1 MTIDHE
7 GVERLKRWRVFGN
20 NVVVKW
26 DAFAVKR
33 RVYRP
38 DTARLILRLKSWKP
52 KVAFLKSNFSKNVCA
67 AALMNLKAAQSER
80 VDIFF
85 SLTKTKSHSISR

>member
-1 MTIDHE
+1 MVILLRWRLTIDHE
-7 GVERLKRWRVFGN
+7 GVERSKRWRVFGN

-38 DTARLILRLKSWKP
+38 DTARLIFRLKSWKP
-52 KVAFLKSNFSKNVCA
+52 KVAFVKSNFATNVCA
-67 AALMNLKAAQSER
+67 AEPSGCAKGASGQFC
-80 VDIFF
+80 FF
-85 SLTKTKSHSISR
+85 NKD